1 MDPKD
6 IITFDISNL
15 DLDLPQYS
23 SMDISAYNTITISS
37 TSSFDVND
45 YTFTSWNNDWLVDNE
60 WNEILKASEGNE
72 ALQKAI
78 ERVKILY
85 YLSKEDGNS
94 ET

>member
-1 MDPKD
+1 MDSKD
-6 IITFDISNL
+6 IITIDLNDLNL
-15 DLDLPQYS
+15 DQ
-23 SMDISAYNTITISS
+23 YNTMDSDSWISVS
-37 TSSFDVND
+37 TTSSFEIFD
-45 YTFTSWNNDWLVDNE
+45 YNIIPWVDEFDEFNE
-60 WNEILKASEGNE
+60 WREITAASENNK

>member
-1 MDPKD
+1 MNLND
-6 IITFDISNL
+6 IITIDLNDL
-15 DLDLPQYS
+15 NLDLPQYS

-37 TSSFDVND
+37 TASFDVND
-45 YTFTSWNNDWLVDNE
+45 YTFTSLDDGWILNNE
-60 WNEILKASEGNE
+60 WQEILKASEGNE

>member
-6 IITFDISNL
+6 IITVEIP
-15 DLDLPQYS
+15 DLDLTQYG
-23 SMDISAYNTITISS
+23 SMADWNTITISS
-37 TSSFDVND
+37 TASF
-45 YTFTSWNNDWLVDNE
+45 YTYDFSTTSWNDDWILKNE
-60 WNEILKASEGNE
+60 WNDILKASEGNE

>member
-6 IITFDISNL
+6 IITIDISGL
-15 DLDLPQYS
+15 ELDLPQYS

-37 TSSFDVND
+37 TASFNVND
-45 YTFTSWNNDWLVDNE
+45 YTFTSWNDDWLVVNNE

-85 YLSKEDGNS
+85 YLSKED
-94 ET
+94 EQK

>member
-1 MDPKD
+1 MDSKD
-6 IITFDISNL
+6 IITIDLNGL
-15 DLDLPQYS
+15 DLSQYN
-23 SMDISAYNTITISS
+23 SMDFDSCISVS
-37 TSSFDVND
+37 TTASFDVSD
-45 YTFTSWNNDWLVDNE
+45 FIITSWNNDWMLNNE

-94 ET
+94 ETGHQT